1 MKIVIISG
9 MSGAGKSSAIKAMED
24 AGFYCV
30 DNMPPKLIP
39 AFAEVCGQSNGEIE
53 KVGLV
58 VDMRSGNMFNQLPD
72 VLEKLRAKS
81 IDYDILFLEA
91 SDEVLVSRYKQTRRS
106 HPLAPDGG
114 VSEGIAKERK
124 LLESI
129 RKNAEYILDT
139 SSLTT
144 LQLKEEV
151 NKIFLKGSEYK
162 SMVIKIESFG
172 FKHGIPYDADL
183 VFDVRFLPNPFY
195 IPELKAK
202 TGLNHEVS
210 SYVFSFKQTGVFVK
224 QLEEMISFLIP
235 HYMEEGKT
243 ELVIGIGCTGGKH
256 RSVAIAEELYK
267 YISKTDYRTVIKH
280 RDYLKE

>member
-1 MKIVIISG
+1 MKIVIVSG

-30 DNMPPKLIP
+30 DNVPPQLIP
-39 AFAEVCGQSNGEIE
+39 TFADVCGQSNGEIE
-53 KVGLV
+53 KIGLV
-58 VDMRSGNMFNQLPD
+58 VDMRSGTMFNQLPD
-72 VLEKLRAKS
+72 VLEKLRAKN

-91 SDEVLVSRYKQTRRS
+91 GDEVLVSRYKQTRRS

-114 VSEGIAKERK
+114 VSEGIAQERE
-124 LLESI
+124 LLRDV
-129 RKNAEYILDT
+129 RKNAKYIIDT
-139 SSLTT
+139 SSLTP

-202 TGLNHEVS
+202 TGLNFEVS
-210 SYVFSFKQTGVFVK
+210 SYVFSFEQTGIFVK

>member
-1 MKIVIISG
+1 
-9 MSGAGKSSAIKAMED
+9 
-24 AGFYCV
+24 
-30 DNMPPKLIP
+30 
-39 AFAEVCGQSNGEIE
+39 
-53 KVGLV
+53 
-58 VDMRSGNMFNQLPD
+58 
-72 VLEKLRAKS
+72 
-81 IDYDILFLEA
+81 
-91 SDEVLVSRYKQTRRS
+91 
-106 HPLAPDGG
+106 
-114 VSEGIAKERK
+114 
-124 LLESI
+124 
-129 RKNAEYILDT
+129 
-139 SSLTT
+139 
-144 LQLKEEV
+144 
-151 NKIFLKGSEYK
+151 
-162 SMVIKIESFG
+162 MVIKIESFG

>member
-1 MKIVIISG
+1 MKIVIVSG

-30 DNMPPKLIP
+30 DNMPPQLIP
-39 AFAEVCGQSNGEIE
+39 TFAEVCGQSNGEIE

-58 VDMRSGNMFNQLPD
+58 VDMRSGNMFKQLPD
-72 VLEKLRAKS
+72 VLEKLRAKN

-91 SDEVLVSRYKQTRRS
+91 NDEVLVSRYKQTRRS

-114 VSEGIAKERK
+114 VSEGIAQERE
-124 LLESI
+124 LLRDV
-129 RKNAEYILDT
+129 RKNAQYIIDT
-139 SSLTT
+139 SSLTP

-202 TGLNHEVS
+202 TGLNYEVS
-210 SYVFSFKQTGVFVK
+210 SYVFSFKQTEVFVK

>member
-9 MSGAGKSSAIKAMED
+9 MSGAGKSSAVKAMED

-30 DNMPPKLIP
+30 DNMPPQLIP
-39 AFAEVCGQSNGEIE
+39 AFAEICKQTNGEIE

-58 VDMRSGNMFNQLPD
+58 VDMRSGTMFGELFGA
-72 VLEKLRAKS
+72 LEKLKDAN
-81 IDYDILFLEA
+81 IEYEILFLEA
-91 SDEVLVSRYKQTRRS
+91 NDEVLISRYKQTRRS
-106 HPLAPDGG
+106 HPLSPDGG
-114 VSEGIAKERK
+114 VTEGIVKERE
-124 LLESI
+124 LLSDI
-129 RKNAEYILDT
+129 RLKAAYIIDT

-151 NKIFLKGSEYK
+151 NKIFVSGCEYK

-172 FKHGIPYDADL
+172 FKHGIPHDADL

-210 SYVFSFKQTGVFVK
+210 SYVFSFEQTNVFVK
-224 QLEEMISFLIP
+224 QLQDMVSFLIP

-243 ELVIGIGCTGGKH
+243 ELVIAIGCTGGKH
-256 RSVAIAEELYK
+256 RSVAIAENLYK
-267 YISKTDYRTVIKH
+267 FISQTDYRTVIKH
-280 RDYLKE
+280 RDYMKE

>member
-9 MSGAGKSSAIKAMED
+9 MSGAGKSSAVKAMED

-30 DNMPPKLIP
+30 DNMPPQLIP
-39 AFAEVCGQSNGEIE
+39 AFAEICKQTNGEIE

-58 VDMRSGNMFNQLPD
+58 VDMRSGAMFGELFGA
-72 VLEKLRAKS
+72 LEKLKDAN
-81 IDYDILFLEA
+81 IEYEILFLEA
-91 SDEVLVSRYKQTRRS
+91 NDEVLISRYKQTRRS
-106 HPLAPDGG
+106 HPLSPDGG
-114 VSEGIAKERK
+114 VTEGIVKERE
-124 LLESI
+124 LLSDI
-129 RKNAEYILDT
+129 RLKAAYIIDT

-151 NKIFLKGSEYK
+151 NKIFVSGCEYK
-162 SMVIKIESFG
+162 SMVIKVESFG
-172 FKHGIPYDADL
+172 FKHGIPHDADL

-210 SYVFSFKQTGVFVK
+210 SYVFSFEQTNVFVK
-224 QLEEMISFLIP
+224 QLQDMVSFLIP

-243 ELVIGIGCTGGKH
+243 ELVIAIGCTGGKH
-256 RSVAIAEELYK
+256 RSVAIAECLYK
-267 YISKTDYRTVIKH
+267 FISQTDYRTVIKH
-280 RDYLKE
+280 RDYMKE

>member
-1 MKIVIISG
+1 MKIVIVSG

-72 VLEKLRAKS
+72 VLEKLREKG

-129 RKNAEYILDT
+129 RKSAEYIIDT

>member
-72 VLEKLRAKS
+72 VLEKLRAKG

-129 RKNAEYILDT
+129 RKSAEYIIDT

>member
-30 DNMPPKLIP
+30 DNMPPQLIP

-129 RKNAEYILDT
+129 RKSAEYIIDT

>member
-30 DNMPPKLIP
+30 YNMPPQLIP
-39 AFAEVCGQSNGEIE
+39 IFAEVCGQSNGEIE
-53 KVGLV
+53 KIGLV
-58 VDMRSGNMFNQLPD
+58 VDMRSGTMFNQLPD
-72 VLEKLRAKS
+72 VLEKLRAKN

-114 VSEGIAKERK
+114 VSEGIAQERE
-124 LLESI
+124 LLKDV
-129 RKNAEYILDT
+129 RKNAQYIIDT
-139 SSLTT
+139 SSLTP

-210 SYVFSFKQTGVFVK
+210 SYVFSFEQTGVFVK

-267 YISKTDYRTVIKH
+267 
-280 RDYLKE
+280 

>member
-1 MKIVIISG
+1 MKIVIVSG

-30 DNMPPKLIP
+30 DNMPPQLIP
-39 AFAEVCGQSNGEIE
+39 TFAEVCGQSNGEIE

-58 VDMRSGNMFNQLPD
+58 VDMRSGNMFKQLPD
-72 VLEKLRAKS
+72 VLEKLRAKN

-91 SDEVLVSRYKQTRRS
+91 NDEVLVSRYKQTRRS

-114 VSEGIAKERK
+114 VSEGIAQERE
-124 LLESI
+124 LLRDV
-129 RKNAEYILDT
+129 RKNAQYIIDT
-139 SSLTT
+139 SSLTP

-202 TGLNHEVS
+202 TGLNYEVS
-210 SYVFSFKQTGVFVK
+210 SYVFSFKQTEVFVK

-267 YISKTDYRTVIKH
+267 
-280 RDYLKE
+280 

>member
-129 RKNAEYILDT
+129 RKSAEYIIDT

>member
-114 VSEGIAKERK
+114 VIEGIAKERK

-129 RKNAEYILDT
+129 RKSAEYIIDT